1 MPDST
6 FPDPR
11 TLGDDGLVAIGGC
24 LDERTLLDAY
34 RHGIFPWP
42 DPTLPL
48 MWFCPPER
56 AILEFHELHIPRS
69 LRRLWRC
76 TTLQFTIDAAFE
88 QVIQGCAEARR
99 PGQSGTWITRE
110 VIAAYTRLHQVGI
123 AHSVEAWRGERLVGG
138 VYGVNVDGS
147 FSAESM
153 FYREAN
159 ASKLALLFLI
169 EHLRRRGL
177 DWIDIQMMTPHMAR
191 LGARLIG
198 REEFLKRLERT
209 QSRRLHLF

>member
-1 MPDST
+1 MPGSV

-11 TLGDDGLVAIGGC
+11 SLGDDGLVAIGGS

-42 DPTLPL
+42 DPALPL
-48 MWFCPPER
+48 MWFSPPER
-56 AILEFHELHIPRS
+56 AVLLFDEVHIPRS
-69 LRRLWRC
+69 LRRARRHSSLR
-76 TTLQFTIDAAFE
+76 FTIDAAFE
-88 QVIQGCAEARR
+88 QVIRSCAEAWR
-99 PGQSGTWITRE
+99 PGQSGTWITPE
-110 VIAAYTRLHQVGI
+110 VIRAYTHLHRLGI
-123 AHSVEAWRGERLVGG
+123 AHSAEAWRGERLVGG
-138 VYGVNVDGS
+138 VYGVDVDGS

-169 EHLRRRGL
+169 DHLRGRGL

-191 LGARLIG
+191 LGARLVS
-198 REEFLKRLERT
+198 REEFLDLLEKTRA
-209 QSRRLHLF
+209 RRLRLF